1 MKIKSARTL
10 MVQNSRGQDTIEVR
24 INKKHRSAAPSG
36 ASTGSSEVKSYP
48 DKGIEYA
55 IDFLNEFKD
64 IKSMKFDEFEDL
76 GQLDSLIPI
85 VGGNSV
91 IALQFA
97 ILKAMSEERIWEFL
111 NPKSKKLPVP
121 LGNVI
126 GGGAHTDKAS
136 NDIQEF
142 LLMPKAK
149 SFYDSAFVNN
159 YLHKKMQKETKAK
172 YMTDEGA
179 WITGLS
185 NIEVMKLLFDYLADE
200 SKTLGIKVGFGMDMA
215 ATSFWKSKY
224 YHYKNFSAKV
234 KERKLGPN
242 QQIDFVNEIIEQYGL
257 KYVEDPLQENDFIG
271 FSKLSKKTLICGDD
285 LVTTNLDRLKEAV
298 RHDSVN
304 CIIVKPNQIGS
315 IIKTKEV
322 VDFAHRNN
330 IKMVISH
337 RSGETYDATIS
348 HLAVAWN
355 IPYIKCGIFGK
366 ERKAKIDELIKIEKE
381 IE

>member
-1 MKIKSARTL
+1 MKIKSVRAL
-10 MVQNSRGQDTIEVR
+10 IVPNSRGKETIEVR
-24 INKKHRSAAPSG
+24 INKKYKSAAPSG
-36 ASTGSSEVKSYP
+36 ASTGSSEVKSFP

-55 IDFLNEFKD
+55 VDFINEFKD
-64 IKSMKFDEFEDL
+64 IRNMMFDKFEDL

-97 ILKAMSEERIWEFL
+97 ILKAMSDDKIWEFL
-111 NPKSKKLPVP
+111 NPNAKRLPMP

-126 GGGAHTDKAS
+126 GGGAHTDRPS

-149 SFYDSAFVNN
+149 SFYDNAFANS
-159 YLHKKMQKETKAK
+159 YLHKKLQMEAKAK

-179 WITGLS
+179 WVTSLS
-185 NIEVMKLLFDYLADE
+185 NIDVMKLLCDYLADE

-215 ATSFWKSKY
+215 STSFWKSKY
-224 YHYKNFSAKV
+224 YHYRNFSAKV
-234 KERKLGPN
+234 KERKLDPK

-257 KYVEDPLQENDFIG
+257 KYVEDPLQEDDFAG
-271 FSKLSKKTLICGDD
+271 FSKISKKTLVCGDD
-285 LVTTNLDRLKEAV
+285 LITTNLERLEKAI

-315 IIKTKEV
+315 ITKTKEV
-322 VDFAHRNN
+322 VDFAQRHN
-330 IKMVISH
+330 ITMVISH

-366 ERKAKIDELIKIEKE
+366 ERKAKIDELINIEKQ
-381 IE
+381 IG